1 MLYENHKVFKQIV
14 NNVEAGRQVNFLPVK
29 KFNDLAYVAP
39 ANAQTLNRRKIEN
52 INLAKIYT
60 KIGQQDRAHRV
71 AFCCSY
77 RYMLVDSEQ
86 RASNVHT
93 VRCRDRHCVECQR
106 IKSYVYQERLKRT
119 AIEKIKTDFKSD
131 EFLFLTFTVKN
142 PKVTDM
148 RKVMRSMSRG
158 FGMILQKKSFK
169 SIFRGGIRCFEVT
182 RNYAENMKNH
192 CHPHIHA
199 IAQTAPGAFN
209 LFIDFIQNEEI
220 KEVKKRLIEKRKTIS
235 GAEKKK
241 INTAS
246 LIRKEI
252 NKINKKYSFLSE
264 NKKSEL
270 VKSYFE
276 SQWTEC
282 LKASFLKEDID
293 FKEEDYI
300 KTAGRAIVDVK
311 VVRAGGEPGA
321 PILKGLDFEE
331 FGDKVINYVLKYSL
345 KEDDKRIFTG
355 DKWSQIF
362 DNQIRGMRMIA
373 PFGLWRSELSKEED
387 HEYDEKEYFSKF
399 ESVSNNNAYL
409 AKFDKD
415 EYKTETITASEI
427 KRVKRSSLC
436 LSLSH
441 LNEKYIKHIADLK
454 IKLSN
459 AINANYINER
469 EEILTINKSIAEINK
484 YSERVRANFNK
495 LVKYGEYV
503 KGERFYIKTYIQAE
517 SFFNNVDLE
526 YQTNIHLFK
535 YNNINANT
543 DNFKNLIF
551 EYLEEYKVEKIDS
564 YQFLEIELIDND
576 YDEKIEVIDFE
587 DNPIF

>member
-1 MLYENHKVFKQIV
+1 MLYENHKAFGQIV
-14 NNVEAGRQVNFLPVK
+14 KKVQAGQKVNFLPVK
-29 KFNDLAYVAP
+29 KFNDLANVAT
-39 ANAQTLNRRKIEN
+39 ANAQTLNRRKVEN

-77 RYMLVDSEQ
+77 RYMLVDSQ
-86 RASNVHT
+86 NRASTTHT

-142 PKVTDM
+142 PKVTEM
-148 RKVMRSMSRG
+148 RKVMRAMSRS

-199 IAQTAPGAFN
+199 IAQTAPDAFD
-209 LFIDFIQNEEI
+209 LFINFIQAEEI
-220 KEVKKRLIEKRKTIS
+220 KEVKKQLIERRKTLS
-235 GAEKKK
+235 DAEKKK

-252 NKINKKYSFLSE
+252 NKINKKYSSLSE

-276 SQWTEC
+276 SNWTEC
-282 LKASFLKEDID
+282 LKASFLKEDIE

-300 KTAGRAIVDVK
+300 KTSGKAIVDVK

-321 PILKGLDFEE
+321 PILKGSDFEE

-373 PFGLWRSELSKEED
+373 PFGLWRSELGKEED

-399 ESVSNNNAYL
+399 ESVSDNNAYL
-409 AKFDKD
+409 AKFDT
-415 EYKTETITASEI
+415 EYKTETITAAEI

-441 LNEKYIKHIADLK
+441 LNEKYIKHVADLK
-454 IKLSN
+454 VKLSTAVN
-459 AINANYINER
+459 AEYINKR
-469 EEILTINKSIAEINK
+469 NEILSVNEVITEINK
-484 YSERVRANFNK
+484 YNEKIRANFEK
-495 LVKYGEYV
+495 LIKYGEYV

-526 YQTNIHLFK
+526 YQKNINLFK
-535 YNNINANT
+535 YNDINKDDINY
-543 DNFKNLIF
+543 KKHIF
-551 EYLEEYKVEKIDS
+551 EYIEEHKVEKIDS
-564 YQFLEIELIDND
+564 YLFFDYDLIELDEFEIKV
-576 YDEKIEVIDFE
+576 YDEAPF
-587 DNPIF
+587 